1 MSPLTGFGILVRG
14 GFYKHV
20 AARGAL
26 RTRSKAM
33 DTPNTASQSK
43 QAIFLDLSG
52 RAKFCITGT
61 DRLRFLNGQITND
74 LRKASET
81 SAIEAC
87 ILNAK
92 GKTDA
97 HIYVSASG
105 ESFLVDAAADL
116 RETLKVRLERYVIAD
131 DVQIEDVTDQFSLFH
146 ALSQQSPTL
155 ENGRIVSMRRFAEP
169 GWDMW
174 GDAAQHR
181 VSLQELSSQWA
192 LCDSDTAEV
201 MRIEQ
206 GIPIWGRE
214 LTNDIIPIEAN
225 LEQRAIDYQKGCYIG
240 QEVISRIKMSGQ
252 TNKRLCGLISLDDL
266 PLQPGMKLAAP
277 SVLVKEVGW
286 ITSSTGSK
294 RLGKEIALGY
304 VKRGFNSVG
313 TKLDVVTAG
322 DSASKGSQL
331 IRVEVVPLPFV

>member
-1 MSPLTGFGILVRG
+1 MN
-14 GFYKHV
+14 
-20 AARGAL
+20 
-26 RTRSKAM
+26 
-33 DTPNTASQSK
+33 TPNRSSQSK

-105 ESFLVDAAADL
+105 ESFLVDAAAEL
-116 RETLKVRLERYVIAD
+116 RETLKARLERYVIAD

-146 ALSQQSPTL
+146 TLSQQSPTL
-155 ENGRIVSMRRFAEP
+155 ENGRMVSVRRFAEP
-169 GWDMW
+169 GWDIW
-174 GDAAQHR
+174 GDATQHR
-181 VSLQELSSQWA
+181 VSLQKLSSQWT
-192 LCDSDTAEV
+192 LCDSEAAEV

-206 GIPIWGRE
+206 GIPSWGRE

-252 TNKRLCGLISLDDL
+252 TNKRLCGLISLDEL
-266 PLQPGMKLAAP
+266 PLHPGMKLAVSSAP
-277 SVLVKEVGW
+277 GKEVGW
-286 ITSSTGSK
+286 ITSSTRSK
-294 RLGKEIALGY
+294 RQEIALGY
-304 VKRGFNSVG
+304 VKRGFNSAS
-313 TKLDVVTAG
+313 TRLNALA
-322 DSASKGSQL
+322 SADPASAPAS
-331 IRVEVVPLPFV
+331 VEVVPLPFV

>member
-1 MSPLTGFGILVRG
+1 MKLSSETG
-14 GFYKHV
+14 
-20 AARGAL
+20 
-26 RTRSKAM
+26 
-33 DTPNTASQSK
+33 
-43 QAIFLDLSG
+43 QAIFFDLFG
-52 RAKFCITGT
+52 RAKFRITGT

-105 ESFLVDAAADL
+105 DSFLVDAAADL
-116 RETLKVRLERYVIAD
+116 RETVKARLERYVIAD
-131 DVQIEDVTDQFSLFH
+131 DVQIEDVTDQYSLFH
-146 ALSQQSPTL
+146 VLSQQPPAL
-155 ENGRIVSMRRFAEP
+155 EHGRIVSVRRFAEP
-169 GWDMW
+169 GWDIW
-174 GDAAQHR
+174 GDAAQHD
-181 VSLQELSSQWA
+181 VSLQELSSRWA
-192 LCDSDTAEV
+192 LCDSDAAEV
-201 MRIEQ
+201 MRIEE
-206 GIPIWGRE
+206 GIPRWGRE

-266 PLQPGMKLAAP
+266 SFQPHMKLAAA
-277 SVLVKEVGW
+277 SVPGKEVGW
-286 ITSSTGSK
+286 ITSATRSK

-304 VKRGFNSVG
+304 VKRGFNSANNRLEAF
-313 TKLDVVTAG
+313 TTE
-322 DSASKGSQL
+322 DSEPKPVRA
-331 IRVEVVPLPFV
+331 IRVEVVPLPFR